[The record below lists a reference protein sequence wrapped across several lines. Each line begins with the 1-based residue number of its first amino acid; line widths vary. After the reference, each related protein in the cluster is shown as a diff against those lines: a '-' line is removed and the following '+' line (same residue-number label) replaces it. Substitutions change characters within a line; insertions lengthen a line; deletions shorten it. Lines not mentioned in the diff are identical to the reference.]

1 MQNSYKRIEIEPRD
15 SISLSNTFTE
25 VKMLQQARKRTFSHW
40 PLCTT
45 PSSAQMIEAGFFYCN
60 VGDRVICIY
69 CNLICQQWAP
79 HIDDPWEVHETLSPH
94 CPYVK
99 SKLIDP
105 VPSSHVTVNKGSS
118 NAASTNQLSTPK
130 NLDPLKNRGPN
141 DKPMIKCPKM
151 FRQQYAYAKQLYHKM
166 QEATRTQQSTF

>member
-1 MQNSYKRIEIEPRD
+1 
-15 SISLSNTFTE
+15 
-25 VKMLQQARKRTFSHW
+25 
-40 PLCTT
+40 
-45 PSSAQMIEAGFFYCN
+45 MIEAGFFYCN